1 MFVFASVEK
10 CEALAETLTQ
20 AFRIVSNYKKAA
32 AFFGTVWCEGA
43 NNNMPAGSKC

>member
-20 AFRIVSNYKKAA
+20 ALRIMSIYRKAA
-32 AFFGTVWCEGA
+32 ASFGTVWCEGA
-43 NNNMPAGSKC
+43 NNNMPPGSKC